1 MAKDW
6 AGGQRSGRTAAMLLQ
21 SAIVPDSNFSVGPAK
36 ARAHARNN
44 ILVDGWA
51 SAFAGTTI

>member
-1 MAKDW
+1 
-6 AGGQRSGRTAAMLLQ
+6 LQ

-44 ILVDGWA
+44 ILVDGWV